1 MTKMYNKLDLKLK
14 YSMNKL
20 KKSIRKYTAVGQC
33 FLNAVSHAHHLFD
46 QKYSKNSEILL
57 LI

>member
-1 MTKMYNKLDLKLK
+1 MYNKLDLKLK